1 MNTKR
6 KSKNTPKKSDPPPAT
21 ASGTEEL
28 VIDLFLTDAI
38 LCLGGDASFDA
49 LAAWVALAVGGDAC
63 LAAFERR
70 ARRGRHA
77 AADLDEDAR
86 REQGARYLLEERLR
100 PLVTLKLCAVTGRGT
115 QRTVR
120 MEAPVAAASVV
131 ADVRDAV
138 GAAGRLLARG
148 RHTYDEVR
156 LRAAAAL
163 RHTQDPLVRCLLLDT
178 VLKMIDGLVRGQAE
192 GPADDA
198 TTPCVQ
204 PGADGAFGVPVT
216 PEQILRRSPR
226 RTRSRGG
233 VNGAPPGSAR
243 TTTRRGAPAAPPAA
257 DAAGGRKRQAGATPA
272 GERGKD
278 TRA

>member
-1 MNTKR
+1 MMNTKR

-28 VIDLFLTDAI
+28 VIDVFLTQAI
-38 LCLGGDASFDA
+38 LCLGGDACFDA

-100 PLVTLKLCAVTGRGT
+100 PLVTLNLCAVTGRDAK
-115 QRTVR
+115 RTVR
-120 MEAPVAAASVV
+120 LEAPVAAAPVV

-138 GAAGRLLARG
+138 GAAVRLLARG
-148 RHTYDEVR
+148 PSTYNEVR
-156 LRAAAAL
+156 LRAASAL
-163 RHTQDPLVRCLLLDT
+163 QHTQDPVIRCLLLDT
-178 VLKMIDGLVRGQAE
+178 VVKMIDGLVRGQAE
-192 GPADDA
+192 GPAEDA
-198 TTPCVQ
+198 TTRCVQ

-216 PEQILRRSPR
+216 PEQILRLPPR
-226 RTRSRGG
+226 RTGRKR
-233 VNGAPPGSAR
+233 VAAPSARGSAP
-243 TTTRRGAPAAPPAA
+243 TGGAPA
-257 DAAGGRKRQAGATPA
+257 TPL
-272 GERGKD
+272 R
-278 TRA
+278 